1 MDKLE
6 KGTKLAIDHSPM
18 DMLLQCLPEPL
29 APQYGGG
36 ILRNADFSAGLQG
49 WSVFGYASVAQSVSA
64 TGNVF
69 AVLVNRTRPFQSVSQ
84 KVYMQN
90 DTHYTLSGTT
100 IQMAH
105 DALQSILRGLQFREW
120 NN

>member
-1 MDKLE
+1 
-6 KGTKLAIDHSPM
+6 
-18 DMLLQCLPEPL
+18 LPEPL

-36 ILRNADFSAGLQG
+36 ILHNADFSAGLQG

-84 KVYMQN
+84 KVCMQN

-100 IQMAH
+100 IHIIAH
-105 DALQSILRGLQFREW
+105 GAVESILCGLQFREW